1 MKMLTEVAQTIGW
14 HDASDRETIIR
25 REHIERAIPSLQAMQ
40 QDLVKLGGR
49 SVQKYVEEKGVNTV
63 HDVLVV
69 LRRLA
74 RQHGHAVVY
83 RRASKNKG
91 NTPVYLYQLL

>member
-1 MKMLTEVAQTIGW
+1 MLNEVARTIGW
-14 HDASDRETIIR
+14 QDASDRETIIR
-25 REHIERAIPSLQAMQ
+25 REQIERAIPTLQAME
-40 QDLVKLGGR
+40 QDLIKLCGR
-49 SVQKYVEEKGVNTV
+49 SVRKYIEQKGLQSV

-74 RQHGHAVVY
+74 REHGHAVVY
-83 RRASKNKG
+83 HRAKKNKG

>member
-1 MKMLTEVAQTIGW
+1 MLTEVVKTIGW
-14 HDASDRETIIR
+14 HSASDRETVIR
-25 REHIERAIPSLQAMQ
+25 REQIERAIPTLQAME
-40 QDLVKLGGR
+40 QDLMKLCGR
-49 SVQKYVEEKGVNTV
+49 SVRKYIEEKGLQSV

-74 RQHGHAVVY
+74 REHGHAVVY
-83 RRASKNKG
+83 RRAKKNKG